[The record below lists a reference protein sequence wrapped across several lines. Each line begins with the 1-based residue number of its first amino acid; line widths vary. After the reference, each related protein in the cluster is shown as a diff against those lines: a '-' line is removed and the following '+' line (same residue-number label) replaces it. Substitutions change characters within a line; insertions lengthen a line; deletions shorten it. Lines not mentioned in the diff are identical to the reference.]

1 MEGMAS
7 DVGGVSEVVV
17 KVNGTED
24 IQELRGKG
32 VLKPSLGSLRP
43 SPNDARIRDG
53 EVDRDAIGKA
63 IDQRG
68 KDSKEIRR

>member
-43 SPNDARIRDG
+43 SPNDARI
-53 EVDRDAIGKA
+53 
-63 IDQRG
+63 
-68 KDSKEIRR
+68 

>member
-1 MEGMAS
+1 MAFGIAGMEGMAA

-32 VLKPSLGSLRP
+32 VLMPSLGTLRP
-43 SPNDARIRDG
+43 SPNDGRI
-53 EVDRDAIGKA
+53 
-63 IDQRG
+63 
-68 KDSKEIRR
+68 